1 MDKFKFNLMNK
12 KFGIMQGR
20 LLPKY
25 MGKFQAHPLG
35 YWKDEFPIASKLGLD
50 SIEFILDY
58 NDVEKNP
65 LMHKS
70 GVKEILHTENSTG
83 IKVRSIC
90 ADYFMEAPIHSD
102 NTAIVD
108 KSLKILQRLIEN
120 SSLMNVTDIVIPC
133 VDQSSL
139 KNQKDINNLIVN
151 LKMVLGIT
159 ERKNINLSLETDL
172 EPLSFANLL
181 DKIGSENVT
190 VNYDIGNS
198 ASLGFDSD
206 EEFKAYG
213 HKITD
218 LHIKDRLLGSGSVVL
233 GTGNVDFKKTFNLLS
248 KYEYKGLIIFQAFR
262 DDEGLEIFKKQMSW
276 LYNNFKL

>member
-1 MDKFKFNLMNK
+1 MDKLRFNLMNK

-25 MGKFQAHPLG
+25 KGKFQAHPLG

-70 GVKEILHTENSTG
+70 GVKEILDTENSTG

-120 SSLMNVTDIVIPC
+120 SSMMNITDIVIPC

-151 LKMVLGIT
+151 LKMVLSIV

-213 HKITD
+213 DKITD
-218 LHIKDRLLGSGSVVL
+218 LHIKDRLLGGGSVVL
-233 GTGNVDFKKTFNLLS
+233 GTGNVDFKKIFNLLS
-248 KYEYKGLIIFQAFR
+248 KYEFKGLIIFQAFR

>member
-1 MDKFKFNLMNK
+1 MNK

-25 MGKFQAHPLG
+25 KGKFQAHPLG

-70 GVKEILHTENSTG
+70 GVKEILDTENSTG

-120 SSLMNVTDIVIPC
+120 SSMMNITDIVIPC

-151 LKMVLGIT
+151 LKMVLSIV

-213 HKITD
+213 DKITD
-218 LHIKDRLLGSGSVVL
+218 LHIKDRLLGGGSVVL
-233 GTGNVDFKKTFNLLS
+233 GTGNVDFKKIFNLLS
-248 KYEYKGLIIFQAFR
+248 KYEFKGLIIFQAFR